1 LGRGA
6 QPLKEVLVA
15 SIPVSSPGARVG
27 VSPKALST
35 GRVVVLLGVTVLLA
49 LLAYYFVGV
58 DEGMVSV
65 FGKTMVVHEWV
76 HDARHFLG
84 FPCH

>member
-1 LGRGA
+1 
-6 QPLKEVLVA
+6 VT
-15 SIPVSSPGARVG
+15 SIPAPTALPVPKPQ
-27 VSPKALST
+27 VSPEALST
-35 GRVVVLLGVTVLLA
+35 GRIALILGITLFLA
-49 LLAYYFVGV
+49 LAVYYFVGL
-58 DEGMVSV
+58 DEGITSV

>member
-1 LGRGA
+1 MTTASLPASGPRVQVSAEAISRGR
-6 QPLKEVLVA
+6 LIVML
-15 SIPVSSPGARVG
+15 SI
-27 VSPKALST
+27 
-35 GRVVVLLGVTVLLA
+35 TVFLA

-58 DEGMVSV
+58 DEGMTSV

-76 HDARHFLG
+76 HDARHLLG

>member
-1 LGRGA
+1 MT
-6 QPLKEVLVA
+6 
-15 SIPVSSPGARVG
+15 SIPASAATPRVG
-27 VSPKALST
+27 ISPEALSKS
-35 GRVVVLLGVTVLLA
+35 RVTLLLGVTALLA

>member
-1 LGRGA
+1 MST
-6 QPLKEVLVA
+6 A
-15 SIPVSSPGARVG
+15 SLPISGGSKVQ
-27 VSPKALST
+27 VSPEAISKARLIAMLSLT
-35 GRVVVLLGVTVLLA
+35 IFIA

-58 DEGMVSV
+58 DEGMTSV